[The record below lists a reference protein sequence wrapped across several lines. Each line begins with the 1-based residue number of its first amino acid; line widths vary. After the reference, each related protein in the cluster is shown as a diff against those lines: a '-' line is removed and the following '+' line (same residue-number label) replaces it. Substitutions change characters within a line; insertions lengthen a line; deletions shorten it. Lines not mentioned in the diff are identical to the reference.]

1 MVAVDRFVV
10 FVVFVVVVFVV
21 VVIEWRLDHPNI
33 VPQLDTERTTVGGHR
48 RNKSREDV
56 DVVTVA
62 DVAMISFQTRL
73 RFTKKEEEE
82 EPIDNNNYRILE
94 RKEGRKDDG
103 EICWS
108 PDEHHHTRQKFSWM
122 CILFVGGG
130 GLSRCFGKKIPSPS
144 PWW

>member
-56 DVVTVA
+56 NVVTVA
-62 DVAMISFQTRL
+62 DVAMISFQTRYVSRRRRRNQL
-73 RFTKKEEEE
+73 TIITIGYLKG
-82 EPIDNNNYRILE
+82 
-94 RKEGRKDDG
+94 RKEGRMMEK
-103 EICWS
+103 
-108 PDEHHHTRQKFSWM
+108 
-122 CILFVGGG
+122 FVGLQTNTTTHAKNFLG
-130 GLSRCFGKKIPSPS
+130 
-144 PWW
+144 